1 MMKKALMAVAL
12 FSALPVL
19 AADYSEKT
27 QYRRQPGRW
36 S

>member
-1 MMKKALMAVAL
+1 MKKALMAVAL

-27 QYRRQPGRW
+27 
-36 S
+36 

>member
-1 MMKKALMAVAL
+1 MKKALMAVAL

-27 QYRRQPGRW
+27 QYLG
-36 S
+36 